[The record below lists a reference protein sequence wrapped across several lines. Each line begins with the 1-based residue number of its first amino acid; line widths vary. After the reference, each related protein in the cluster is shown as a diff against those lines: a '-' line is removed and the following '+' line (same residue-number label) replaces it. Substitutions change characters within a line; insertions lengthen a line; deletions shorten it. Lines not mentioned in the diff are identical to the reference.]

1 MKNIYR
7 KKTHKQT
14 SKQAVILCGSIVSF
28 RRRKESQSQVS
39 LSLRTCLH
47 EGGGLQVGEVT
58 RGGSPH
64 LTGKHDQIKMRDY
77 MDRPV
82 TSPIWGPPAPCKQA
96 LTYGSSKGK
105 KVSIFISEDDETNG
119 CSS

>member
-14 SKQAVILCGSIVSF
+14 SKQAVILCESIVSF
-28 RRRKESQSQVS
+28 RGRKESQSQVS

-47 EGGGLQVGEVT
+47 EGGGPQVGEVT

-64 LTGKHDQIKMRDY
+64 LTCKHDQIKMRDN

-82 TSPIWGPPAPCKQA
+82 TSP
-96 LTYGSSKGK
+96 
-105 KVSIFISEDDETNG
+105 
-119 CSS
+119 